1 MSTLKNHSILIR
13 SIPTLRST
21 FNVSKQRSIST
32 TLPLLWQSKPKQPQ
46 QQQQQQQQNNNHN
59 DQKYPSKQ
67 PRQHLM
73 KIDIPAAKAHKHL
86 FTIPTDPHVA
96 AQRVARIAKVT
107 SPDDALEY
115 LKCLRVGLQSTAAW
129 NTIIQQFG
137 NQGKASQ
144 AEKCFVQMR
153 KRNIP
158 PNEQTFTV
166 LISAWAHSSSPSAI
180 RHAEENIDR
189 MARYDIKPS
198 IFHYNTLLLTYEKTN
213 TPIQNVFM
221 NLPCQPNEYT
231 YSIAFRCAD
240 NVDFVK
246 KLWEQVQQ
254 KISTVKNN
262 KNDKNNNKKA
272 SSLAEKARQITMT
285 EEALTTTSKINEDN
299 SEFTLDDRL
308 VASFLQALG
317 KTARDSDDIQLGI
330 DTIEQLYGLHPSSS
344 LPTTTPTSKTTITRQ
359 SKHHMLTPSVYSLDA
374 ILRFCG
380 RSRRYKLGRDYYN
393 LALKQYP
400 ELVPDKPLLDTRAWL
415 DGANNNNNHTKK
427 RHLKS
432 K

>member
-32 TLPLLWQSKPKQPQ
+32 TLPILWQLKPKQPQ
-46 QQQQQQQQNNNHN
+46 QKQQQNDNNDTN
-59 DQKYPSKQ
+59 DQKYPSNQ

-73 KIDIPAAKAHKHL
+73 KIDLPAAKAHKHL

-129 NTIIQQFG
+129 NTVIQQFG

-166 LISAWAHSSSPSAI
+166 LISAWAHSSSPSAV
-180 RHAEENIDR
+180 RHAEETIDR

-213 TPIQNVFM
+213 TPIQKVFK

-246 KLWEQVQQ
+246 QLWGQVQQ
-254 KISTVKNN
+254 KTFIGKNN
-262 KNDKNNNKKA
+262 KNDKNKKG
-272 SSLAEKARQITMT
+272 SSLAEKAHQITMT
-285 EEALTTTSKINEDN
+285 EEALTTSKMNEN
-299 SEFTLDDRL
+299 EEFTLDDRL

-330 DTIEQLYGLHPSSS
+330 DIIEQLYGLHPSSS
-344 LPTTTPTSKTTITRQ
+344 SSTTTPTSKTTITTRR

-380 RSRRYKLGRDYYN
+380 RSRRYKLGREYYN

-415 DGANNNNNHTKK
+415 FGENNNNNHTKK
-427 RHLKS
+427 RHFKS
-432 K
+432 KQ